1 MFLKS
6 PPAHSVVSIA
16 YNAFCL
22 RPAPQGIMRS
32 SKTDLMNW
40 EVARAAGLIAYALIE
55 LEKRIGKQ
63 NNNTHVN
70 PQVGL

>member
-1 MFLKS
+1 
-6 PPAHSVVSIA
+6 
-16 YNAFCL
+16 
-22 RPAPQGIMRS
+22 MRS

-55 LEKRIGKQ
+55 IEKRIGKQ